1 MYAASENGHHEVVQA
16 LLGAGANVN
25 TPIMPSVRHHFMDGI
40 DVCRAAY
47 RSIQMQTP
55 LWTACY
61 EGHLDIVETL
71 IQARANV
78 NATNKVGS
86 PLYLHAQQNAI
97 IPNPI

>member
-1 MYAASENGHHEVVQA
+1 MASQNGHHEVVQA
-16 LLGAGANVN
+16 LLGAGADVN
-25 TPIMPSVRHHFMDGI
+25 IPIMPSVRHHVM

-47 RSIQMQTP
+47 RSIQVQSP

-78 NATNKVGS
+78 NQANKVVMLLPVQRMNTYMS
-86 PLYLHAQQNAI
+86 E
-97 IPNPI
+97 